1 MDSPVAPPNMKMAN
15 ISDGLREL
23 LMQPEKQK
31 FSQHDIAEH
40 YDEAAVHYDNMYLSM
55 GYYDHIKCAELAEK
69 YTPEEARDQCA
80 VFDMGCGTGLVGE
93 VLQPK
98 GFNNIVGCDASP
110 GILKHA
116 LAKLDG
122 KAYVEAIELFLGM
135 PDTFPEALKGRF
147 DIVTA
152 TGILA

>member
-1 MDSPVAPPNMKMAN
+1 
-15 ISDGLREL
+15 
-23 LMQPEKQK
+23 
-31 FSQHDIAEH
+31 
-40 YDEAAVHYDNMYLSM
+40 M

-93 VLQPK
+93 VMQPK
-98 GFNNIVGCDASP
+98 RFNNITGCDASP

-116 LAKLDG
+116 IAKLDG
-122 KAYVEAIELFLGM
+122 KAYVKTIELFLGK
-135 PDTFPEALKGRF
+135 PETFPEELKCKF
-147 DIVTA
+147 DVVTA